1 MGVFKKKP
9 DPISERAKALNQQI
23 EALAE
28 EIRRLDSQPAPAPA
42 EAPPS
47 TPARPTPAAA
57 SSNSKSPIS
66 KPAAAPASQPR
77 LRSTTLPRSAAGAP
91 NPFNASAPATSAGHE
106 AVVDVADQGPLQQD
120 RETDSA
126 EHYNDLGVRKY
137 NLHAAWTRFKNN
149 FRGPMASNPKL
160 VNYLAAGSIQG
171 LRPLRYEK
179 RIARNRFLVFVA
191 VLVLALWGLIWMFV
205 RH

>member
-28 EIRRLDSQPAPAPA
+28 EIRRLNSQPVPAPDA
-42 EAPPS
+42 
-47 TPARPTPAAA
+47 TPPAASA
-57 SSNSKSPIS
+57 KPSPASLSSNLKSQIS
-66 KPAAAPASQPR
+66 NAAAPASQPR
-77 LRSTTLPRSAAGAP
+77 LRSTALPRSAGAAS
-91 NPFNASAPATSAGHE
+91 NPFNSAAPAAAAGHE
-106 AVVDVADQGPLQQD
+106 SVVDVADQGPIQQD
-120 RETDSA
+120 PESA
-126 EHYNDLGVRKY
+126 EPEHFNDLGVRKY

-179 RIARNRFLVFVA
+179 RVARNRFLVFVA
-191 VLVLALWGLIWMFV
+191 FLVLALWGLIWMFV

>member
-9 DPISERAKALNQQI
+9 DPISERARALNQQI

-28 EIRRLDSQPAPAPA
+28 EIRRLNTQPASAPGA
-42 EAPPS
+42 SPPS
-47 TPARPTPAAA
+47 APARPTPAAA
-57 SSNSKSPIS
+57 ISRSQIS
-66 KPAAAPASQPR
+66 KPSSPPSSQPR
-77 LRSTTLPRSAAGAP
+77 LRSTTLPRSATSAP
-91 NPFNASAPATSAGHE
+91 NPFNASAPATFAGHE

-120 RETDSA
+120 READSR
-126 EHYNDLGVRKY
+126 EHFNDLGVRKY
-137 NLHAAWTRFKNN
+137 NLQAAWTRFKNN

-179 RIARNRFLVFVA
+179 RIARNRFLVFVGFLV
-191 VLVLALWGLIWMFV
+191 VLLWGLIWIFM

>member
-28 EIRRLDSQPAPAPA
+28 EIRRLNSQPAP
-42 EAPPS
+42 
-47 TPARPTPAAA
+47 TQG
-57 SSNSKSPIS
+57 
-66 KPAAAPASQPR
+66 AAPAANPPKPSPARMPTFDKASATPAPRPR
-77 LRSTTLPRSAAGAP
+77 LRSTALPRSDTGTT
-91 NPFNASAPATSAGHE
+91 NPFNNSTAPAASAAHE
-106 AVVDVADQGPLQQD
+106 AVVDVADQGPLQHG

-126 EHYNDLGVRKY
+126 EHFNDLGVRKY
-137 NLHAAWTRFKNN
+137 NLQAAWNRFKNN

-179 RIARNRFLVFVA
+179 RVARNRFLVFIGF
-191 VLVLALWGLIWMFV
+191 LILALWGLSWIFF
-205 RH
+205 RR

>member
-28 EIRRLDSQPAPAPA
+28 EIRRLNTPPASAPGAPPPTAPARPAPA
-42 EAPPS
+42 
-47 TPARPTPAAA
+47 AAI
-57 SSNSKSPIS
+57 SNSKAPIS
-66 KPAAAPASQPR
+66 KPSSPPSSQPR
-77 LRSTTLPRSAAGAP
+77 LRSTTLPRSATSAP
-91 NPFNASAPATSAGHE
+91 NPFNASAPATFAGHE

-120 RETDSA
+120 RETDSR
-126 EHYNDLGVRKY
+126 EHFNDLGVRKY
-137 NLHAAWTRFKNN
+137 NLQAAWTRFKNN

-179 RIARNRFLVFVA
+179 RVARNRFLVFVA
-191 VLVLALWGLIWMFV
+191 VLVLALWGLIWMFI

>member
-1 MGVFKKKP
+1 MGVFKKKS
-9 DPISERAKALNQQI
+9 DPISERARALNQQI

-28 EIRRLDSQPAPAPA
+28 EIRRLNSQPAPAPA
-42 EAPPS
+42 EKPPS
-47 TPARPTPAAA
+47 APARPSPAFGIP
-57 SSNSKSPIS
+57 NSKSQIS
-66 KPAAAPASQPR
+66 KAAAPASQPR
-77 LRSTTLPRSAAGAP
+77 LRSTALPRSAAGAP

-106 AVVDVADQGPLQQD
+106 AVVDVADQGPLQHD
-120 RETDSA
+120 RETDSP

-149 FRGPMASNPKL
+149 LRGPMASNPKL

-179 RIARNRFLVFVA
+179 RVARNRFLVFVA
-191 VLVLALWGLIWMFV
+191 VLVLALWGLIWLFV
-205 RH
+205 ARH